1 MSIIIVAE
9 DDFIMS
15 EYLSGILA
23 EKGYSVIAVANADD
37 AIAMFEYRDDV
48 RMLITDIDMP
58 GPLNGLNLAATV
70 RDRWPKIKII
80 ITTGKQRPK
89 IEEVPAG
96 SLYLRKPYTPGSVMA
111 AVLSSVL
118 MSSPTMHRTASAPYP
133 KKPPIIC
140 RTKPT
145 NKNKTPRFL

>member
-15 EYLSGILA
+15 EYLSGILT

-37 AIAMFEYRDDV
+37 AIAMFEHRDDV
-48 RMLITDIDMP
+48 QLLITDINMP

-70 RDRWPKIKII
+70 RERWPKIKII
-80 ITTGKQRPK
+80 ITTGQQRPK

-111 AVLSSVL
+111 AVLSL
-118 MSSPTMHRTASAPYP
+118 
-133 KKPPIIC
+133 
-140 RTKPT
+140 
-145 NKNKTPRFL
+145 F